1 MQNYAS
7 EIDWLRKKVSEN
19 PSSMLHTRLAERFL
33 LIKEVDR
40 AVELAEKGVILHPLY
55 PTARYVL
62 AKCFYERQQYDL
74 ANKSLKETLAVDPRH
89 PAALNLSSEMMKRLG
104 DLDQLRANLNQL
116 LEIDPID
123 DRVSQKLSALDQREV
138 IGTKTEQ
145 HEPYNGLVDGTLEE
159 DWDLNISDRLKERE
173 RKFADLSADKIGAD
187 QSQGLTT
194 EMPPSQIS
202 DNPFE
207 DFGQE
212 IEARSAEK
220 LSSSAAPSD
229 FRQEEVLDET
239 IDSDFEIDPSKY
251 KEEEN
256 KFTELLDTIFS
267 PGIDE
272 EEQRAE
278 EERSAIERIVKKKDL
293 NEPRDVA
300 PKSTRSQEPQF
311 PEERLSPEE
320 KILKNGLSGKQKLDF
335 PPEIESVMDDED
347 ILPDEFMTFDDEMDR
362 PERPNVDRKTTDE
375 PFTDPPQASPGSM
388 EEDFSKFLAGLDIRD
403 EPPSSV
409 SRPNDVPS
417 PGNPPAPPKITG
429 FDFLSMGLPDI
440 DEEMD
445 EDEEDF
451 PLQDEA
457 DLFMHGMQH
466 ADQRDQ
472 QTDAGDAD
480 RELDNKS
487 GRQKGKFFTPTLGE
501 IYTAQGQYAKA
512 IAVFETL
519 IKNNPEN
526 SLYKQKLEYLRKKLD
541 EQQNQ

>member
-1 MQNYAS
+1 MQNYAG

-62 AKCFYERQQYDL
+62 AKCFYERRQYDL
-74 ANKSLKETLAVDPRH
+74 ANKSLKETLAVDSRH
-89 PAALNLSSEMMKRLG
+89 PAALNLSNEMMKRLG
-104 DLDQLRANLNQL
+104 DIDQLRANLNQL

-123 DRVSQKLSALDQREV
+123 DRVRQKLSALDQQEAL
-138 IGTKTEQ
+138 GTKTEPP
-145 HEPYNGLVDGTLEE
+145 EAYSGLVDGTLEE
-159 DWDLNISDRLKERE
+159 DWDLNISDRLRERE
-173 RKFADLSADKIGAD
+173 RKVDDWGAEQIAAD
-187 QSQGLTT
+187 QSQGLAT

-212 IEARSAEK
+212 IEARSAQK
-220 LSSSAAPSD
+220 SLSPATPSD

-278 EERSAIERIVKKKDL
+278 EERTAIERIAKKKDL

-300 PKSTRSQEPQF
+300 PKSTRSPEPPW

-320 KILKNGLSGKQKLDF
+320 KILKNGLSGKQTLDF
-335 PPEIESVMDDED
+335 PPEIEPDEDDED
-347 ILPDEFMTFDDEMDR
+347 ILPDEFVTLEDEMAKPDR
-362 PERPNVDRKTTDE
+362 RNGDRKTIDE
-375 PFTDPPQASPGSM
+375 SSTAPPQMQPGSM

-403 EPPSSV
+403 EPPPSV
-409 SRPNDVPS
+409 SRPNDLRNPEK
-417 PGNPPAPPKITG
+417 PPAPLKKTG
-429 FDFLSMGLPDI
+429 FDFLSVGLPDI

-445 EDEEDF
+445 EDEEDL

-472 QTDAGDAD
+472 QTSTGDAD
-480 RELDNKS
+480 RELDNKG
-487 GRQKGKFFTPTLGE
+487 GRHKGKFFTPTLGE

-526 SLYKQKLEYLRKKLD
+526 TLYKQKLEYLRKKLD